1 MKTEELGLAVPWK
14 TGGTRISK
22 GKRKDMPIRGQDEHK
37 YTGMSSTNHMCR
49 KVRRNNVRKVN

>member
-1 MKTEELGLAVPWK
+1 MKTEELGLAVPRK

-37 YTGMSSTNHMCR
+37 QKHAMC
-49 KVRRNNVRKVN
+49 VEIMWTQE